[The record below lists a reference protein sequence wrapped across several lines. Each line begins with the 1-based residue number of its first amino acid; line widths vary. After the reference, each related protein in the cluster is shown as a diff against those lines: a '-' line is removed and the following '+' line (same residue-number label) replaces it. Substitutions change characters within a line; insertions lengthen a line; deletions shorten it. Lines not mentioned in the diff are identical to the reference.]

1 MGSINLPKGVNRI
14 RQFDIVEYDLP
25 THPLKDVDKK
35 RAMDALKNDPFIKH
49 HKSWQDA
56 VQKMLKMGVRVE
68 QQALAKHGLE
78 FVAQTYLPN
87 KLKATKS
94 FLP

>member
-1 MGSINLPKGVNRI
+1 PD
-14 RQFDIVEYDLP
+14 DIKAYDLP

-35 RAMDALKNDPFIKH
+35 RAQDAMKNDPFIQH
-49 HKSWQDA
+49 YVVWQKA
-56 VQKMLKMGVRVE
+56 INHMLKLGVRVE

-78 FVAQTYLPN
+78 FVANTYLPE
-87 KLKATKS
+87 KLRAGN